1 MNQEDKSYSSSDKEK
16 NKQVNERVSVSE
28 EVTFKLERVKE
39 LLKEADEREK
49 RVEVLESQRKKDE
62 ESLKEIKRR
71 YNII

>member
-1 MNQEDKSYSSSDKEK
+1 M
-16 NKQVNERVSVSE
+16 NERVSVSE